1 MSPRIN
7 YRKKEKIIS
16 FRFSDKKSVDSDIQK
31 NVVIDY
37 DKDGKVV
44 SIDLM
49 EVNLENFVPVKKFN
63 SFAIREK

>member
-16 FRFSDKKSVDSDIQK
+16 FRFSAKKSVDSDIHK
-31 NVVIDY
+31 NIVIDY

-44 SIDLM
+44 GIDLM
-49 EVNLENFVPVKKFN
+49 EVNLENFVPVRKFA
-63 SFAIREK
+63 SFAIKKK